1 MQEQLTLPTLSHPL
15 TSVYCAA
22 CGRELTDDLSR
33 TLAMGP
39 DCRAQYNYRHISA
52 LTDGQRIEVTTII
65 HAIAKELLL
74 GNELRAAMFRLH
86 ELGFDV
92 FAKRLEQRLWRSTVE
107 VSAPAPVFTPIGQK
121 PPLVLPF
128 TLTQGQE
135 QGLELSRRLARAD
148 GHACGVIVGF
158 SGVGKTTL
166 VKVIGHEH
174 GTPMVITP
182 TGRAAIRVHE
192 ATGLTAR
199 TIHRWIY
206 KPIVDEKT
214 GIVRYDRRGG
224 NDIEIPP
231 SRMVVLDEASMV
243 GPELWKDVRSVCAQ
257 HDLKLLVIG
266 DGFQLPPVQPRD
278 AKPFSVLT
286 PEFATELG
294 AERIEMNEVLRQA
307 QDSPVIRASMALR
320 AGWGVRAFNELPKCD
335 LNNFGQWA
343 LAAHKQ
349 GGITICHR
357 NATRF
362 QLNAMFRTSLG
373 IYDEMP
379 QPGEP
384 LLVRKNAYEVGLMNG
399 EAFNFAGWDREPL
412 QHERIY
418 DRWKQVEESARFG
431 STRVNDTIAT
441 IAVEELNG
449 RLAAGPTAIEISAGR
464 WARSE
469 NLYAG
474 DRIASHLHVQYGY
487 TYTCHAA
494 QGAEWPWVL
503 VVVEPTVRLDE
514 EEGRRWAYTAVSRSR
529 QMTGIFLGKI

>member
-1 MQEQLTLPTLSHPL
+1 MEEQLTIPTLPHPL
-15 TSVYCAA
+15 MSVYCAA

-39 DCRAQYNYRHISA
+39 DCRAHLNYRHVSA
-52 LTDGQRIEVTTII
+52 LTDGQRVEVNNII
-65 HAIAKELLL
+65 HAIAGDILR
-74 GNELRAAMFRLH
+74 GTELRAAMFRLH
-86 ELGFDV
+86 ELGFV
-92 FAKRLEQRLWRSTVE
+92 EFAKRLEQRLWRATVE
-107 VSAPAPVFTPIGQK
+107 VSEPVAVPTTPEPK
-121 PPLVLPF
+121 PPLVLPGK
-128 TLTQGQE
+128 LTQGQE
-135 QGLELSRRLARAD
+135 QGLHLTRRMMASD
-148 GHACGVIVGF
+148 GYICGVIVGY
-158 SGVGKTTL
+158 SGTGKTTL

-182 TGRAAIRVHE
+182 TGRSAIRVHE

-199 TIHRWIY
+199 TVHRWIY
-206 KPIVDEKT
+206 KPIVDDQT

-224 NDIEIPP
+224 NDIEIPS
-231 SRMVVLDEASMV
+231 SRLVVLDESSMV
-243 GPELWKDVRSVCAQ
+243 GPELWRDIRNVCAQ

-286 PEFATELG
+286 PEFSVELG
-294 AERIEMNEVLRQA
+294 AERVEMNEVLRQA

-320 AGWGVRAFNELPKCD
+320 AGWGVRAFDELPKCD
-335 LNNFGQWA
+335 LSNFGQWA
-343 LAAHKQ
+343 LATHRQ
-349 GGITICHR
+349 GGITICHK

-399 EAFNFAGWDREPL
+399 EAFNFTGWHQEPV

-418 DRWKQVEESARFG
+418 DRYKQIEESARFG

-487 TYTCHAA
+487 AYTAHAA

-503 VVVEPTVRLDE
+503 VVIEPSVRLDT
-514 EEGRRWAYTAVSRSR
+514 EEGRRWAYTATSRSR
-529 QMTGIFLGKI
+529 QMTGVFLGKI